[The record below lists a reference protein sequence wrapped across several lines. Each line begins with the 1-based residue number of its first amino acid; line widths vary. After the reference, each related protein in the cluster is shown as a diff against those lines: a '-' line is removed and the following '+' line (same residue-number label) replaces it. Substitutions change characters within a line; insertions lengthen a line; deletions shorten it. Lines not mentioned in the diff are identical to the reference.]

1 MRERLRFLRTRSGTA
16 GAVLVALVLLVA
28 LFGPLVSPHSPIDTI
43 GPPGSGPTSGAP
55 LGTDFLG
62 RDVLSRVLWGGW
74 SVLALG
80 TAATLIAYAVGGTIG
95 LVAGSTRR
103 VADGFLMRGMDLLL
117 VFPPLL
123 FLLVLAA
130 GLGTGETVLIIGIAI
145 IQIPGIARL
154 VRAATVEA
162 SVRGYV
168 EAAEARGE
176 TARAIMLRE
185 IAPNIVAP
193 VVADLGLRFTFSIL
207 LVAAANFLNI
217 GLQPPDA
224 DWSLMIS
231 ENRVFISLNPFV
243 ILAPAALLAMLTVGV
258 NLVGDAVA
266 RTIGHSDVASNR

>member
-1 MRERLRFLRTRSGTA
+1 VSGRLRFLRTSSGVA
-16 GAVLVALVLLVA
+16 GASLVALVLLVA
-28 LFGPLVSPHSPIDTI
+28 LLGPLLAPHAPIDTI
-43 GPPGSGPTSGAP
+43 GAPGTGPSSAAP

-62 RDVLSRVLWGGW
+62 RDVLSRVLWGGR

-80 TAATLIAYAVGGTIG
+80 ATATLIAYLVGGAIG
-95 LVAGSTRR
+95 LVAGSTRG
-103 VADGFLMRGMDLLL
+103 VADSVLMRGMDLLL

-130 GLGTGETVLIIGIAI
+130 GLGTGEGVLVIGIAV

-154 VRAATVEA
+154 VRTATAEA

-168 EAAEARGE
+168 EAATARGE
-176 TARAIMLRE
+176 TQVAIMTRE

-217 GLQPPDA
+217 GLQPPAA

-231 ENRVFISLNPFV
+231 ENRAFISLNPAV
-243 ILAPAALLAMLTVGV
+243 ILVPGALLATLTVGV
-258 NLVGDAVA
+258 NLVGDAFA
-266 RTIGHSDVASNR
+266 RSVGRSELTAIR